1 MTETESF
8 NIAFDLSKISL
19 FRRWNITKSY
29 CIYYEC
35 EKHVRASYISLA
47 LIFCAKIRVR
57 SFRCSSFFVKGH
69 VQVGYSLVN
78 AFITP
83 LFHYQPFTIACLRHC
98 CIYIMLLCQK
108 ETTISDRRLSFLFVL
123 VSFQYSLFTF
133 H

>member
-35 EKHVRASYISLA
+35 EK
-47 LIFCAKIRVR
+47 
-57 SFRCSSFFVKGH
+57 
-69 VQVGYSLVN
+69 
-78 AFITP
+78 
-83 LFHYQPFTIACLRHC
+83 
-98 CIYIMLLCQK
+98 QK
-108 ETTISDRRLSFLFVL
+108 ETTIFDRRLSFLFVL